1 MVSVLR
7 AGCVLRATAQGGQTR
22 KVADLLGCSGCS
34 ACTGYPKT
42 PGRELLATYAFYRA
56 DALVFSELL
65 SPRSFPTLSTLS
77 TLSRV
82 GFMRVSAKPLTLS
95 ITHFTQSTLSSS
107 AGMTTLWE
115 NSDMTDNFE
124 LQRLRDV
131 LTLRRRGLL
140 DRMAT
145 DTSDVLEPA
154 YVAMLA
160 ATHIALAAIDAELAE
175 SITAGDAP

>member
-7 AGCVLRATAQGGQTR
+7 AGRVLRATAQGGQTR

-34 ACTGYPKT
+34 ACTGDPKT

-56 DALVFSELL
+56 DALVFSGLL

-95 ITHFTQSTLSSS
+95 IYHFTLSTLSIS
-107 AGMTTLWE
+107 ADMMTLWGR
-115 NSDMTDNFE
+115 N
-124 LQRLRDV
+124 
-131 LTLRRRGLL
+131 
-140 DRMAT
+140 
-145 DTSDVLEPA
+145 
-154 YVAMLA
+154 
-160 ATHIALAAIDAELAE
+160 
-175 SITAGDAP
+175 

>member
-1 MVSVLR
+1 
-7 AGCVLRATAQGGQTR
+7 
-22 KVADLLGCSGCS
+22 
-34 ACTGYPKT
+34 
-42 PGRELLATYAFYRA
+42 
-56 DALVFSELL
+56 
-65 SPRSFPTLSTLS
+65 
-77 TLSRV
+77 
-82 GFMRVSAKPLTLS
+82 
-95 ITHFTQSTLSSS
+95 
-107 AGMTTLWE
+107 
-115 NSDMTDNFE
+115 MTDNFE